1 MKFTNHKKKLIA
13 ALEDALVS
21 AQVDEIMGNRVNT
34 VELTIGSFKLT
45 LLNTERAIGAALYMA
60 QHQVTRT
67 SAPIVWDEGRYPGMG
82 GDTRPMNKTPK
93 DFYK

>member
-67 SAPIVWDEGRYPGMG
+67 NAPGMG